1 MHIWSNQLS
10 DINNNIQFQ
19 NTWNFHILVE
29 NKEKNIFSANF
40 IKNYFLLEI
49 IFMNLILT
57 FYFFY
62 KLFSK

>member
-1 MHIWSNQLS
+1 MPIWGNPLS
-10 DINNNIQFQ
+10 DINNNIHFQ